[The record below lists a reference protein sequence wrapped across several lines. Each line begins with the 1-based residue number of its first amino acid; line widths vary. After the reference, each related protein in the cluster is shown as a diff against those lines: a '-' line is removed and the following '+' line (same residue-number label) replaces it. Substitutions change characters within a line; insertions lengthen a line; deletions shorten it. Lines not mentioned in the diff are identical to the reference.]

1 MIFRIKLQHNGYT
14 FDMLMEAPSRA
25 EVMRRIQSSQEKT
38 EAKIVSI
45 KAEDTVLDSPH
56 AG

>member
-1 MIFRIKLQHNGYT
+1 MFCIKIQLSDHT

>member
-1 MIFRIKLQHNGYT
+1 MIFRIKFQHSGHT

-25 EVMRRIQSSQEKT
+25 EVMRRIQSSQENT